1 MLLGKTDSLQPVLM
15 FVRVKRLG
23 TRRYFYLVEG
33 VRNGGRVSQKTL
45 CYLGPVSRFVAGVP
59 NDIRKKVSKRFH
71 VDWNGINDS
80 IGRIPITFE
89 ELSEA
94 RLAHYTISIALRS
107 RRHLTQ
113 GDRPRI
119 EGELSSLSKLAAL
132 RFREMFEEIG
142 EGKYRMR

>member
-1 MLLGKTDSLQPVLM
+1 MFLGSNDSLSSIFM
-15 FVRVKRLG
+15 FVRLKRFG

-33 VRNGGRVSQKTL
+33 VRKDGRVSQKTL
-45 CYLGPVSRFVAGVP
+45 CYLGPASRFVAGVP
-59 NDIRKKVSKRFH
+59 HDIRKKVSKRFH
-71 VDWNGINDS
+71 VDWNRINDS

-94 RLAHYTISIALRS
+94 RLAHYTTSIALRS

-113 GDRPRI
+113 GERPRI
-119 EGELSSLSKLAAL
+119 EGELSSLSKIAAL
-132 RFREMFEEIG
+132 RFREMFEELG